1 MDVFRTHIAAKSATT
16 RSPGLNC
23 GSNVL
28 ATSPAASD
36 ACAAADCSI
45 VAATAA
51 DADNSCCCLCCT
63 CRIHLAEL
71 CRCWAVHWQ
80 PVGRC
85 GVPCAL
91 RGWNAYCFDS
101 NIGCELHEQPCMAGS
116 TDAIAD
122 VLSGA
127 AAAVVLITGNLYM
140 IQSTRLS
147 DRPPLSPED

>member
-1 MDVFRTHIAAKSATT
+1 MDVFRTHAAAKSATT

-45 VAATAA
+45 VAATAT
-51 DADNSCCCLCCT
+51 DADNSCFCLCCT

-71 CRCWAVHWQ
+71 CRCWAVHGQ

-85 GVPCAL
+85 GMPCAFP
-91 RGWNAYCFDS
+91 GCIAYCLDS
-101 NIGCELHEQPCMAGS
+101 NIGCVLREQTCMAGNK
-116 TDAIAD
+116 DARVDMLQRSCRALLLITSKF
-122 VLSGA
+122 VLSTRY
-127 AAAVVLITGNLYM
+127 VVGITL
-140 IQSTRLS
+140 R
-147 DRPPLSPED
+147 